1 MSLIKKLAGET
12 AIYGLSSIV
21 GRMMNYLLVFVY
33 TRTLTEAENGIL
45 NELYAYAGFL
55 IVVYSYRMESAYFRY
70 GTPEKDREKVYT
82 TGLLS
87 LDSRFRTPGDAKPG
101 VAMRG
106 QRWPH
111 GYAGT
116 AVPHGTVFSR

>member
-1 MSLIKKLAGET
+1 MSPVCTRRRPTG
-12 AIYGLSSIV
+12 YGS
-21 GRMMNYLLVFVY
+21 R
-33 TRTLTEAENGIL
+33 
-45 NELYAYAGFL
+45 LY
-55 IVVYSYRMESAYFRY
+55 VVDLDPA
-70 GTPEKDREKVYT
+70 

>member
-1 MSLIKKLAGET
+1 
-12 AIYGLSSIV
+12 
-21 GRMMNYLLVFVY
+21 
-33 TRTLTEAENGIL
+33 
-45 NELYAYAGFL
+45 
-55 IVVYSYRMESAYFRY
+55 VVDLDPA
-70 GTPEKDREKVYT
+70 